1 MSTIADVKVAHNYNC
16 YNGYLFGC
24 LLIFM
29 FLQDYFSQYGGTGQI
44 FIDFPLNNIPLMFV
58 YSLYEIKSRKLFILS
73 L

>member
-1 MSTIADVKVAHNYNC
+1 M
-16 YNGYLFGC
+16 
-24 LLIFM
+24 IFM